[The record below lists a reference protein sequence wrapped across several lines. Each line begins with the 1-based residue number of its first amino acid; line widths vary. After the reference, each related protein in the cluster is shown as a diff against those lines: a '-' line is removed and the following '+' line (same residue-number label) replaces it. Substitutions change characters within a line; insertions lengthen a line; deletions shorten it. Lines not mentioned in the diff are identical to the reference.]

1 VPAQGPT
8 SNRLLTNPTFRAAQD
23 FIAKDHDR
31 LVREIIQITEI
42 EAPPFKEQRRAK
54 FFAELLRQSGL
65 SDVEIDI
72 EGNVI
77 GVRKGIGNGPLI
89 AIAAHL
95 DTVFPEGTNVKVRR
109 DGTRLYAPGVGDN
122 SRALGVLLTI
132 VRAMDAVNVQ
142 TASDILFIGN
152 VGEEGPGD
160 LRGMKHLFLKGPY
173 KDRINMFVSL
183 DPFGVGNDITI
194 GSIGSKR
201 FKVTFRGPGGHSFG
215 SFGLVSPA
223 FALGNAMTKLSKLQV
238 PSRPKTTFNVGVIG
252 GGTSVNSIP
261 YESWMDVDIRSET
274 REELTKA
281 VDAFTRM
288 MDEAAEEENRLRS
301 TAQGRIH
308 GDVKLIGDR
317 PFGQIP
323 ISAPIV
329 QTAAGVMQAFGMT
342 ATYGVSSTDSNIP
355 LSLGIQAI
363 TLESGGTGGRNH
375 TLDEWIDM
383 EKTASVRGINIAM
396 GILLALAGM
405 Q

>member
-1 VPAQGPT
+1 
-8 SNRLLTNPTFRAAQD
+8 
-23 FIAKDHDR
+23 
-31 LVREIIQITEI
+31 
-42 EAPPFKEQRRAK
+42 
-54 FFAELLRQSGL
+54 
-65 SDVEIDI
+65 
-72 EGNVI
+72 
-77 GVRKGIGNGPLI
+77 
-89 AIAAHL
+89 
-95 DTVFPEGTNVKVRR
+95 
-109 DGTRLYAPGVGDN
+109 
-122 SRALGVLLTI
+122 
-132 VRAMDAVNVQ
+132 
-142 TASDILFIGN
+142 
-152 VGEEGPGD
+152 
-160 LRGMKHLFLKGPY
+160 
-173 KDRINMFVSL
+173 
-183 DPFGVGNDITI
+183 
-194 GSIGSKR
+194 
-201 FKVTFRGPGGHSFG
+201 
-215 SFGLVSPA
+215 
-223 FALGNAMTKLSKLQV
+223 
-238 PSRPKTTFNVGVIG
+238 
-252 GGTSVNSIP
+252 
-261 YESWMDVDIRSET
+261 
-274 REELTKA
+274 
-281 VDAFTRM
+281 M